1 MYWGFL
7 IPVFIHGNTLSQ
19 VVSSLQKYDLPIII
33 VDDGN
38 DLQNKNFINEVAAT
52 FPKITLIVN
61 KRNRGKGFAVCR
73 GIKEAHKMGIT
84 HLFQIDADGQHDTQ
98 ACEIFLR
105 ESKSNPDALI
115 CGFPEFDDSVPA
127 VRLKAK
133 EISNNYSRFVTLDK
147 TGYMKD
153 SMCGFRIYPV
163 EPFYKICRHAW
174 IDSHMGFDSEI
185 LVRMIWHD
193 VPVIYKSVHV
203 TYPVD
208 GKSNFRMV
216 RDNIHISLMFA
227 RLTVGMWIRYPILRR
242 RKKREVLQKQK

>member
-1 MYWGFL
+1 MQLGFL
-7 IPVFIHGNTLSQ
+7 LPVYNHGSTLSK

-38 DLQNKNFINEVAAT
+38 DLQNKNLIDEVVTA

-73 GIKEAHKMGIT
+73 GIKEARKMGIT
-84 HLFQIDADGQHDTQ
+84 HLFQIDADGQHDAQ
-98 ACEIFLR
+98 VCDDFLR
-105 ESKSNPDALI
+105 ESNSNPEALI
-115 CGFPEFDDSVPA
+115 CGYPEFDDSVPA

-133 EISNNYSRFVTLDK
+133 KVSNGYSRFLTLDK

-163 EPFYKICRHAW
+163 EPFYEICRHAW

-185 LVRMIWHD
+185 LIRMIWRG

-203 TYPVD
+203 TYPK
-208 GKSNFRMV
+208 GNKSNFRV
-216 RDNIHISLMFA
+216 IRDNIHISFMFT
-227 RLTVGMWIRYPILRR
+227 RLTFGMLIRYPILCA
-242 RKKREVLQKQK
+242 RKKREALQK